1 MSPLAASIIK
11 EFKVLS
17 RDKTGLFLM
26 FLMPLA
32 LALLMT
38 VLQNSAFKIVNENK
52 VDLMLVNNDSNSLFF
67 QNFRRGLEQTGMFN
81 LSIHA
86 GNNTDSKFSEDKASI
101 VLVTIPKGYAFV
113 LNQEIESKAEQALQ
127 LFGMLDSVSVSEREK
142 LALNNLELSFD
153 PVLQES
159 YRYSIKSTVIS
170 VVMAIQ
176 NEMLLRQLFY
186 NVNQFQPD
194 STALAKILPNPLL
207 LSESLLKENSV
218 VNPNATQ
225 HNIPAWTVF
234 AMFFTVISLGGN
246 IVREKRSGSF
256 LRIKT
261 LPVSITHLLI
271 AKQVVFLV
279 VTVLQTFV
287 LFSIGAF
294 LFPILQLPPLIIS
307 SGFLLL
313 FLATF
318 SCGLC
323 AVSYA
328 LCIGVYSNTIEQAN
342 GFGAASV
349 VILAAVGGIFVPLFA
364 MPEVFKLFAIIS
376 PFSWAMKAYYKAILE
391 ISSVHKLLLNVL
403 PLLLL
408 TAILQL
414 IAFIGLKR
422 KNLL

>member
-1 MSPLAASIIK
+1 MSPLVASIIK

-17 RDKTGLFLM
+17 RDKTGLLLM
-26 FLMPLA
+26 FLMPLV

-52 VDLMLVNNDSNSLFF
+52 VDLMLINNDSNSLFF
-67 QNFRRGLEQTGMFN
+67 QNFCKGIEQTGMFD
-81 LSIHA
+81 LKI
-86 GNNTDSKFSEDKASI
+86 NTTEISSKKLSEDKESI
-101 VLVTIPKGYAFV
+101 VVVTIPKGYAYT
-113 LNQEIESKAEQALQ
+113 LDQEVKAKAEQSLQ
-127 LFGMLDSVSVSEREK
+127 MFGMLESVSTKGIIGVK
-142 LALNNLELSFD
+142 NIELSFD

-159 YRYSIKSTVIS
+159 YRFSIKSTVLS

-176 NEMLLRQLFY
+176 NEMLLKQLFY
-186 NVNQFQPD
+186 DVNQSEPD
-194 STALAKILPNPLL
+194 SAALSKILPKPLL
-207 LSESLLKENSV
+207 LSESLIKENSV
-218 VNPNATQ
+218 ANPNATQ

-261 LPVSITHLLI
+261 LPISITQMLI
-271 AKQVVFLV
+271 AKQVVFWI
-279 VTVLQTFV
+279 VTVLQTLV
-287 LFSIGAF
+287 LFSIGI
-294 LFPILQLPPLIIS
+294 LIFPMLQLPPLVIS
-307 SGFLLL
+307 SGLLPL
-313 FLATF
+313 FLATLC
-318 SCGLC
+318 CGLC
-323 AVSYA
+323 AVSFA
-328 LCIGVYSNTIEQAN
+328 LCIGVYSDTVEQAN

-364 MPEVFKLFAIIS
+364 MPEVFKLIANVS
-376 PFSWAMKAYYKAILE
+376 PFSWAMKAYYSAILE
-391 ISSVHKLLLNVL
+391 ISPIHKLLLNVL

>member
-86 GNNTDSKFSEDKASI
+86 GNSADSKFSEDKASI

-127 LFGMLDSVSVSEREK
+127 LFGMLDSVSEREK
-142 LALNNLELSFD
+142 LALKNLELSFD

-176 NEMLLRQLFY
+176 NE
-186 NVNQFQPD
+186 
-194 STALAKILPNPLL
+194 
-207 LSESLLKENSV
+207 
-218 VNPNATQ
+218 
-225 HNIPAWTVF
+225 
-234 AMFFTVISLGGN
+234 
-246 IVREKRSGSF
+246 
-256 LRIKT
+256 
-261 LPVSITHLLI
+261 
-271 AKQVVFLV
+271 
-279 VTVLQTFV
+279 
-287 LFSIGAF
+287 
-294 LFPILQLPPLIIS
+294 
-307 SGFLLL
+307 
-313 FLATF
+313 
-318 SCGLC
+318 CC
-323 AVSYA
+323 
-328 LCIGVYSNTIEQAN
+328 
-342 GFGAASV
+342 
-349 VILAAVGGIFVPLFA
+349 
-364 MPEVFKLFAIIS
+364 
-376 PFSWAMKAYYKAILE
+376 
-391 ISSVHKLLLNVL
+391 
-403 PLLLL
+403 
-408 TAILQL
+408 
-414 IAFIGLKR
+414 
-422 KNLL
+422 

>member
-1 MSPLAASIIK
+1 
-11 EFKVLS
+11 
-17 RDKTGLFLM
+17 
-26 FLMPLA
+26 
-32 LALLMT
+32 
-38 VLQNSAFKIVNENK
+38 
-52 VDLMLVNNDSNSLFF
+52 
-67 QNFRRGLEQTGMFN
+67 MFN

-86 GNNTDSKFSEDKASI
+86 GNSADSKFSEDKASI

-127 LFGMLDSVSVSEREK
+127 LFGMLDSVSEREK
-142 LALNNLELSFD
+142 LALKNLELSFD

-271 AKQVVFLV
+271 AKQVVFLM

-328 LCIGVYSNTIEQAN
+328 LCIGVYSNTVEQAN

-364 MPEVFKLFAIIS
+364 MPEVFKLFANIS